1 MKSKKIFSG
10 IVAGALAVTGLTSLS
25 LSSSAAEETKV
36 LWEGSLWMNNKGA
49 DEARNKGMDSV
60 SLSVLDGEGDTEG
73 SNGIQQPNY
82 WKSGSKLVIDF
93 DAQATYK
100 NTVAK
105 GKSLNMGVQIVGKL
119 TDAWTWTQMDCFI
132 KVDPSGKTYIVNDND
147 VIVDPDDEEFDQE
160 WIDDTLIPGISA
172 EIDLDEDGET
182 GKGQVIVDLDED
194 ADALSCGVNWYQ
206 LITTMKEFDLKAT
219 DMTVTKIS
227 ITGDYDAPVFDQW
240 NDNGDGSYTW
250 TSSQGKITYDDSP
263 EYLDGMNFD
272 LAQVVTIPEGA
283 EVASISMDVAHSDWA
298 SVLLGVAQASD
309 GEFAKT
315 ALGLDGTPS
324 TESLVLTPEGGVLAG
339 ATPVFQCSFMNANVV
354 LTISNFKVTLADGTE
369 IVPTD
374 DESSVVD
381 ESSEADSSSES
392 DSSSEAESS
401 NIDSSSNS
409 SSSSRPE
416 FDLHFRFGKVKYQL
430 KPDGDT
436 IRFVYTIDE
445 SEALSK
451 KVEFF
456 YVYCNLDLN
465 DYHEGEYSE
474 PTEVTTA
481 YRSFYA
487 GGKKV
492 TAPEGKV
499 YMISDGITGAKD
511 NYVSEDNPAGII
523 YRGCFHLEGEVDRD
537 STMYCSWD

>member
-10 IVAGALAVTGLTSLS
+10 IVAGALAVSGLASLS
-25 LSSSAAEETKV
+25 MTSSAAEETKV
-36 LWEGSLWMNNKGA
+36 LWEGSLWMNDKGA
-49 DEARNKGMDSV
+49 DEAKNKGMNTV
-60 SLSVLDGEGDTEG
+60 SLSVLDGNGDTAG
-73 SNGIQQPNY
+73 SNGIQAPVY

-100 NTVAK
+100 GTIKK
-105 GKSLNMGVQIVGKL
+105 GKSLDLGVQIVGKL

-132 KVDPSGKTYIVNDND
+132 KVDPSGNTYVVNDND
-147 VIVDPDDEEFDQE
+147 VIVDPDDEEFDQD
-160 WIDDTLIPGISA
+160 WIDQTLIPGITA
-172 EIDLDEDGET
+172 TVDLDDEGET
-182 GKGQVIVDLDED
+182 GTGQVIVDLDAD
-194 ADALSCGVNWYQ
+194 ADALSCGVNWYE
-206 LITTMKEFDLKAT
+206 LITTMKEFDLKAA
-219 DMTVTKIS
+219 DMTVNKIS

-250 TSSQGKITYDDSP
+250 TSSQGKVTYDDSP

-272 LAQVVTIPEGA
+272 LSNVLTIPEGA
-283 EVASISMDVAHSDWA
+283 DVASISMDVEHSDWA
-298 SVLLGVAQASD
+298 SVSLGVAQASD

-324 TESLVLTPEGGVLAG
+324 TESLVLAPEGGVLAG
-339 ATPVFQCSFMNANVV
+339 ATPVFQCSFMNANCV

-369 IVPTD
+369 IVPTE

-381 ESSEADSSSES
+381 ESSEANSSSEVE
-392 DSSSEAESS
+392 SSEAESS
-401 NIDSSSNS
+401 NTDSSSKS

-445 SEALSK
+445 SEAMSK

-456 YVYCNLDLN
+456 YIYSNLDEN
-465 DYHEGEYSE
+465 NYHEGEVSDRVL
-474 PTEVTTA
+474 VTTA
-481 YRSFYA
+481 YRAFYA

-511 NYVSEDNPAGII
+511 NYVSEENPAGIV